1 MLSLI
6 VAVAQ
11 NNAIGRNNELL
22 WHISEDLKYFKE
34 TTTGHPVI
42 MGRKTYES
50 IGRPL
55 PGRRNIVVTRGVPQE
70 DGTIAYNI
78 TVPPIKNPQTTSLEI
93 LPNLDEAVAI
103 AKESEQEFFIM
114 GGGQLYNQ
122 TFPFAD
128 RLYIT
133 KIYAVAEDADTF
145 FPAVDETEWSV
156 LSSSGRKSD
165 PENGIE
171 FEFLV
176 YGRKYSS
183 GGSVADIL
191 CCHR

>member
-22 WHISEDLKYFKE
+22 WHISEDLKYFKS

-55 PGRRNIVVTRGVPQE
+55 PGRRNIVLTRGE
-70 DGTIAYNI
+70 MEI
-78 TVPPIKNPQTTSLEI
+78 PPVKNPQTTSMEVVHSLEQV
-93 LPNLDEAVAI
+93 NEI
-103 AKESEQEFFIM
+103 ASGEGEFFVM
-114 GGGQLYNQ
+114 GGGMLYNE
-122 TFPFAD
+122 TFGKAD
-128 RLYIT
+128 YLYLT

-145 FPAVDETEWSV
+145 FPEVRESEWDVVRESELLHDEENDIDFKFIV
-156 LSSSGRKSD
+156 YKRK
-165 PENGIE
+165 
-171 FEFLV
+171 
-176 YGRKYSS
+176 K
-183 GGSVADIL
+183 
-191 CCHR
+191 